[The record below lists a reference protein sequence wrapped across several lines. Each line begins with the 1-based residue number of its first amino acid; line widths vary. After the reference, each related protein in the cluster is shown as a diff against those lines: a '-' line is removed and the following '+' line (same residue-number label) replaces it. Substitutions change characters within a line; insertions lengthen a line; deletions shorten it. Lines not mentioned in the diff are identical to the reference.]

1 MLLQAFVDRVPVTL
15 VCIKPK
21 ISTHDYFTRYCEEWT
36 RPSLEE
42 STTFIVDSLPEINKH
57 KIEKVDW
64 KKEGF

>member
-1 MLLQAFVDRVPVTL
+1 MTTSKETL
-15 VCIKPK
+15 EHFEKAI
-21 ISTHDYFTRYCEEWT
+21 IRYCEEWT

-42 STTFIVDSLPEINKH
+42 SITFIADSLPEINKH